1 MKDRIL
7 AIISE
12 SNEFDDNLQDIVNKM
27 NNIFNSKIVLFTTND
42 KPISII
48 ETIKIPSDFDTLSK
62 RRNFVNKYF
71 LEKQFKGF
79 VHIVS
84 ENTLINQDKIG
95 IFVKDIENM
104 MSKLKY
110 PVWFSTICDPCNYV
124 YKKYNP
130 RVRLIM
136 DDPVAVEN
144 GLTNLVITSHS
155 NLQYVIYDFEN
166 IKEDLLKF
174 DESYSIAMYII
185 IEFLARRRNTKTD
198 NQLFYMNQYFTVES
212 EYQAFK
218 EISSHKDN
226 SIDANK
232 MKEEDQIFKS
242 RNIIFNPDNNI
253 DKMLE
258 DLYTILN
265 G

>member
-7 AIISE
+7 AIISK
-12 SNEFDDNLQDIVNKM
+12 SNEFDNNLQDIVNKM
-27 NNIFNSKIVLFTTND
+27 KDIFNGKVVLFTTND
-42 KPISII
+42 KPISSI
-48 ETIKIPSDFDTLSK
+48 ETIKIPSELDTLSK

-79 VHIVS
+79 VHIIS
-84 ENTLINQDKIG
+84 ENTLIDQDKIG

-130 RVRLIM
+130 RVKLIM
-136 DDPVAVEN
+136 DDPVAVEK
-144 GLTNLVITSHS
+144 GLTNLIVTSHS

-218 EISSHKDN
+218 EILSQKNDQ
-226 SIDANK
+226 IDADK
-232 MKEEDQIFKS
+232 MKKEDQIFKS

-258 DLYTILN
+258 DLYNILKE
-265 G
+265 

>member
-12 SNEFDDNLQDIVNKM
+12 SNEFDNNLQDIVTKM
-27 NNIFNSKIVLFTTND
+27 NDIFSCKVILFTTND

-79 VHIVS
+79 VHIVL
-84 ENTLINQDKIG
+84 ENTLINQDKID

-130 RVRLIM
+130 RVKLIM
-136 DDPVAVEN
+136 DDPVAIEN
-144 GLTNLVITSHS
+144 SLTNLVVTSHS

-218 EISSHKDN
+218 EIPSQKDDP
-226 SIDANK
+226 IDANK

-258 DLYTILN
+258 DLYIILN
-265 G
+265 R